1 MSKEDAEEKFKFF
14 LDALEYGAP
23 PHGGIAIGI
32 ARLVSM
38 ILDTSSIREV
48 ITFPKNRNAY
58 CPLTNAPS
66 PVAYRQLAELGLI
79 DPGVGKLVQGKK
91 VV

>member
-1 MSKEDAEEKFKFF
+1 GMD
-14 LDALEYGAP
+14 
-23 PHGGIAIGI
+23 
-32 ARLVSM
+32 RLVSM

-48 ITFPKNRNAY
+48 IAFPKNRNAC

-66 PVAYRQLAELGLI
+66 PVVYRQLAELGLM
-79 DPGVGKLVQGKK
+79 DPGGGKWVQGKK

>member
-1 MSKEDAEEKFKFF
+1 
-14 LDALEYGAP
+14 
-23 PHGGIAIGI
+23 HGGIAIGMD
-32 ARLVSM
+32 RLVSM

-48 ITFPKNRNAY
+48 IAFPKNRNAY

-66 PVAYRQLAELGLI
+66 PVAYRQLAELGLM
-79 DPGVGKLVQGKK
+79 DLGGGKWVQGKK